1 MTITLKLLHETSS
14 KLYFELTI
22 TVVYAGKTVGEF
34 SMSSPSGL
42 IRALNMNGQK
52 LHELFQGKESF
63 KAYWESAH
71 ISRKKIVVKRYETQ
85 AQFVAVMSVSAD
97 IKISE
102 CSKRNCAICGIE
114 CKKSKKMIGCC
125 SDACYRCK
133 LAQRNESVKK
143 SHWCK
148 SSAKTEITQRR
159 IETRKKNDESQDRTY
174 VPWNKDKTGV
184 YSPNT
189 IEKIRAATRLQFHRE
204 IFKKTAI
211 ERKVDD
217 FLKEMNVNYKYSFI
231 LNGRQYD
238 FLLKDCNAVVE
249 VHGDFWHGNPEFWGE
264 GKRQLRDHQIMK
276 RLDDSIK
283 KRIAK
288 ENGYEYFEFWEYDIH
303 NNWAVCSARIKEMIN
318 GSH

>member
-1 MTITLKLLHETSS
+1 MTITLKLLHETSL
-14 KLYFELTI
+14 KLYFELPI

-34 SMSSPSGL
+34 SMRSPSGL

-52 LHELFQGKESF
+52 LHELFHGKESF

-85 AQFVAVMSVSAD
+85 TQLVAAMNILAD
-97 IKISE
+97 IKMSE
-102 CSKRNCAICGIE
+102 RSKRHCVICGIE

-125 SDACYRCK
+125 SDACYRSK

-148 SSAKTEITQRR
+148 SSAKTEIAQRR

-174 VPWNKDKTGV
+174 VPWNKGKTGV
-184 YSPNT
+184 YSPST
-189 IEKIRAATRLQFHRE
+189 IEKIRTATRSQFHRE

-211 ERKVDD
+211 EKKVDD
-217 FLKEMNVNYKYSFI
+217 LLKEMKVNFKYSFI
-231 LNGRQYD
+231 LDGRQYD
-238 FLLKDCNAVVE
+238 FLLKDTNTVVE
-249 VHGDFWHGNPEFWGE
+249 VHGDFWHGNLEFWGE
-264 GKRQLRDHQIMK
+264 GKRPLRDHQIMK

-283 KRIAK
+283 KRIAND
-288 ENGYEYFEFWEYDIH
+288 NGYEYFEFWEYDIH
-303 NNWAVCSARIKEMIN
+303 NNWPACVTKITEIIN
-318 GSH
+318 GNH